1 MCKNLRGG
9 AVGRNQDPLGKDEL
23 AGVTVRTPDIDSA
36 SETVLAVRAEGAR
49 TLDSNIAVIYDYTS
63 ALFSDYVE
71 GSVRQL
77 GADPQPAIAD
87 PKVNPT

>member
-23 AGVTVRTPDIDSA
+23 TGGAVRAHEIDSA
-36 SETVLAVRAEGAR
+36 SETILAVRAEGAR
-49 TLDSNIAVIYDYTS
+49 TLNGNIAVIYEYTPP
-63 ALFSDYVE
+63 LFSDYVE
-71 GSVRQL
+71 GSVWQL

-87 PKVNPT
+87 PKVNAT